1 MARGD
6 NNAAAAARR
15 MSCGKANLV
24 VAIAAGF
31 VLLQGCASGPRAQ
44 VNTAL
49 NARDLSASLNAY
61 DRFYETDGADPELL
75 SSIAAL
81 LLQEEALSGDEASV
95 RASVLQLRLAGLA
108 GRPSLERL
116 AGSEGVTLV
125 RVLALEALMDAGN
138 LLARDHLF
146 GLLDSAP
153 EFKTQALRA
162 ADPEV
167 HLELLLTYF
176 SDESADTRRAAALRF
191 GDGEQEAAF
200 EPLAMLAR
208 NDSEPK
214 VRNAAVRSLGAY
226 GAVATT
232 VLVERLSD
240 SDAGVRLAATRAL
253 VRADPEAA
261 TPVLRSLV
269 DAPPSRASV
278 EAARVVLMRG
288 CEEDTH
294 LCVAAEQHLF
304 GVLVGDGLTLRS
316 QAAVA
321 VMSVPSLRRDEVVTL
336 LMSEDDA
343 GVRLQLAR
351 ALRREN
357 PSIAEDALLALLGET
372 GMVRVQA
379 AAELSEGGSTAGVE
393 MLLEVLNSE
402 DSSLVRQVAARA
414 LARRAGRPEE
424 LRSALED
431 RDVLVRIQAAGGIL
445 ASVPLD

>member
-1 MARGD
+1 MIL
-6 NNAAAAARR
+6 
-15 MSCGKANLV
+15 SKANLV
-24 VAIAAGF
+24 AVFATGF
-31 VLLQGCASGPRAQ
+31 VVLHGCASGPRAQ

-49 NARDLSASLNAY
+49 NAGDLEASLNAY
-61 DRFYETDGADPELL
+61 DRFYDTDGADPDLL

-81 LLQEEALSGDEASV
+81 LLQEEALSGDPVSV

-108 GRPSLERL
+108 GRPSLEKL
-116 AGSEGVTLV
+116 ASSEGVTLV

-138 LLARDHLF
+138 VLARDHLF

-153 EFKTQALRA
+153 EFKTQALGA
-162 ADPEV
+162 ADPAE
-167 HLELLLTYF
+167 HLELLLGYF
-176 SDESADTRRAAALRF
+176 SDESPDTRRAAALRF

-200 EPLAMLAR
+200 EPLAALAR
-208 NDSEPK
+208 NDVEAK

-226 GAVATT
+226 GALATT
-232 VLVERLSD
+232 VLIERLSD

-288 CEEDTH
+288 CEGDTH

-304 GVLVGDGLTLRS
+304 GVLAGDVLALRS

-321 VMSVPSLRRDEVVTL
+321 VMSVPGLRREEVVTL
-336 LMSEDDA
+336 LRSEDEV

-357 PSIAEDALLALLGET
+357 PEVAEEVLIALLAEE

-379 AAELSEGGSTAGVE
+379 AAELSEAGNTPGIE
-393 MLLEVLNSE
+393 MLLEVLNS
-402 DSSLVRQVAARA
+402 DDPSLVRQVAARA
-414 LARRAGRPEE
+414 LSRRAGRPEE

-445 ASVPLD
+445 ATVPLD

>member
-1 MARGD
+1 MTL
-6 NNAAAAARR
+6 
-15 MSCGKANLV
+15 SKATLV
-24 VAIAAGF
+24 AVFATGIA
-31 VLLQGCASGPRAQ
+31 LLHGCASGPRAQ

-49 NARDLSASLNAY
+49 NARDLEASLNAY

-81 LLQEEALSGDEASV
+81 LLQEEALHGDSASV
-95 RASVLQLRLAGLA
+95 RASVLQLKLAGLA
-108 GRPSLERL
+108 GRPSLEKL
-116 AGSEGVTLV
+116 ATSEGVTLV

-138 LLARDHLF
+138 VLARDHLF

-153 EFKTQALRA
+153 EFRTQALRA

-167 HLELLLTYF
+167 HRELLLTYF

-200 EPLAMLAR
+200 EPLARLAR
-208 NDSEPK
+208 NDAEAK

-226 GAVATT
+226 GALATT

-253 VRADPEAA
+253 IRADPEAA

-288 CEEDTH
+288 CEGDTH

-304 GVLVGDGLTLRS
+304 GVLAGDGLALRA

-321 VMSVPSLRRDEVVTL
+321 VMSVPGLRRDDVVTL
-336 LMSEDDA
+336 LRNEDA
-343 GVRLQLAR
+343 VGVRLQLAR

-357 PSIAEDALLALLGET
+357 PSVAEEVLLALLAEE

-379 AAELSEGGSTAGVE
+379 AAELSESGSMPGIE
-393 MLLEVLNSE
+393 MLLEVLNS
-402 DSSLVRQVAARA
+402 DDPSLVRQVAARA

-424 LRSALED
+424 LRPTLED

-445 ASVPLD
+445 ATVPLD